1 MGGKTKTKK
10 QSFSGAFHNRTR
22 AKGTI
27 SNADSNTPQ
36 TCRMPAEKPV
46 WKLLSCP
53 PSIFVSHAQSES
65 FRFHFAVEGLVEQA
79 VSIHW
84 GWAHSTVNEC
94 VLPLREAHL
103 GHSDYTDCNIIQR
116 WRRKG
121 RFISSPFPF
130 GKWLCN
136 GASTHAVR
144 SIVTSSRP
152 LFNTGWI
159 HCDPLPAIIGRQFL
173 LPGEGLLT
181 EKLLVSCWLFVADS
195 GLVVGWQRQPPVIQ
209 RDKRHA
215 SFRGSQTYDSDIVEQ
230 APLRYL
236 SMVWGTG

>member
-1 MGGKTKTKK
+1 M
-10 QSFSGAFHNRTR
+10 
-22 AKGTI
+22 
-27 SNADSNTPQ
+27 
-36 TCRMPAEKPV
+36 
-46 WKLLSCP
+46 
-53 PSIFVSHAQSES
+53 
-65 FRFHFAVEGLVEQA
+65 EQA